1 MEEEYVKLIFG
12 LKLRQIRTD
21 KGLSLFQLGKISG
34 LSKSYLNEIEKG
46 KKYPKTDKI
55 ILLAESLEVS
65 YEDLV
70 SLKLDKNLA
79 PISGILQSKLLKE
92 IPFELFGI
100 EERDLIEIISNAPS
114 KVNAFISTMIEIGNN
129 YNLTRES
136 FFLAAL
142 RSYQEAN
149 DNYFP
154 EIEAAAKNFMKA
166 YLIDEKDEI
175 NEDWMLEI
183 LKEEFGYQIIF
194 EDFSSELQTLRSIYK
209 PKNKELY
216 INNSAD
222 LNQIRF
228 ILAKELGY
236 NYLKLEERLLTFS
249 WAKFE
254 SFDQLLNNF
263 YASYFAGAILL
274 PEENLVRDMNRM
286 FDINRFNP
294 EIFENVMRKY
304 TESPETI
311 YQRMTNLFAKHF
323 KINDLFFLRLSYKVG
338 TDSYKLTKELHLNQH
353 QSPHANESDEH
364 YCRRWVSVRVLQ
376 DFEKVKDEKSHLL
389 DAQIS
394 VYPFQNQNEYFVI
407 SSATVDPFNSDL
419 LRSVTL
425 GVKLEA
431 AQKKIKFLKDPK
443 IPVKKVAVTCENCG
457 MENCSERAAHPK
469 RYLKK
474 LQNQQLN
481 EAIDAFIGSN

>member
-12 LKLRQIRTD
+12 LKLRQIRAD
-21 KGLSLFQLGKISG
+21 KGLSLFQLGKITG

-46 KKYPKTDKI
+46 KKFPKTDKI
-55 ILLAESLEVS
+55 ILLAQALEVN
-65 YEDLV
+65 YEELV

-79 PISGILQSKLLKE
+79 PISGILQSKILKE

-154 EIEAAAKNFMKA
+154 EIEQAAKKFIKA
-166 YLIDEKDEI
+166 YLIDKKDEI
-175 NEDWMLEI
+175 NEEWMLEI
-183 LKEEFGYQIIF
+183 LKEEFGYTLYF
-194 EDFSSELQTLRSIYK
+194 EEFSADLNSLRSIYK
-209 PKNKELY
+209 PQNKELY

-222 LNQIRF
+222 PNQIRF

-254 SFDQLLNNF
+254 SFDQLLHNF

-274 PEENLVRDMNRM
+274 PEEEMVKDMNRL
-286 FDINRFNP
+286 FDSEVFNQI
-294 EIFENVMRKY
+294 EFEKRMKKY

-311 YQRMTNLFAKHF
+311 YQRMTNLLSKHF
-323 KINDLFFLRLSYKVG
+323 KINDLFFLRLSNKIG
-338 TDSYKLTKELHLNQH
+338 TESFKLTKELHLNQH

-376 DFEKVKDEKSHLL
+376 DFEKLKTQKSHVL

-394 VYPFQNQNEYFVI
+394 VYPFQNYNEYFVV
-407 SSATVDPFNSDL
+407 SSATQDPFNPEL

-425 GVKLEA
+425 GVKLESA
-431 AQKKIKFLKDPK
+431 KKKFKFLKNSD
-443 IPVKKVAVTCENCG
+443 IPVKEVAVTCENCG
-457 MENCSERAAHPK
+457 MENCAERAAPPK
-469 RYLKK
+469 RF
-474 LQNQQLN
+474 LQKQKNQELN
-481 EAIDAFIGSN
+481 EAIDKFIGRN